1 MLVDREIPLSC
12 GAAISNSRGA
22 FDSVPCV
29 LATSS
34 SLLNIVPNPIF
45 NDVFAGW
52 RAIAGANA
60 PLCDD

>member
-22 FDSVPCV
+22 FDSVQCV

-45 NDVFAGW
+45 NYVFAGCNESNS
-52 RAIAGANA
+52 R
-60 PLCDD
+60 C